1 MKVRLGADIVGSYA
15 FNAAAKTVTFSRL
28 NDPIALDN
36 ILLITNVTRNII
48 IYNFADA
55 TRGEQS
61 FSPTST
67 GTSFG
72 GVLTLVLDTT
82 AMANSDV
89 LQIFFDMPTYNDSVQ
104 ALLRRMN
111 KILESN
117 TVVDSRLRQ
126 KVVVEAIGN
135 NLAAPTE
142 AAGTIPVSGTVTV
155 TGTVTATSNV
165 NNAVTLTSLQNNPA
179 NPYGLLASQPSGVVT
194 EGPVGQEWRVIT
206 ESRNCYANSIR
217 SRLSFT

>member
-1 MKVRLGADIVGSYA
+1 MKVRLGADIKGSYV
-15 FNAAAKTVTFSRL
+15 FNPVAKTVTFSGL
-28 NDPIALDN
+28 SDPVTLDS
-36 ILLITNVTRNII
+36 ILLITNTADNTI
-48 IYNFADA
+48 IYNFADSA
-55 TRGEQS
+55 RGAAS
-61 FSPTST
+61 FSD
-67 GTSFG
+67 
-72 GVLTLVLDTT
+72 GVLTLTYDTSSMSAT
-82 AMANSDV
+82 DP